1 MFDSER
7 EHRDFWY
14 DSPYAHAVHQAIV
27 NAIDRGDETSEW
39 LLTDFDTFVRNPNY
53 KGVRSNNN
61 PSLQSSLGFLLD
73 ERRLNVTITRPKHF
87 LFIIGNS

>member
-1 MFDSER
+1 MPKYRCNDNRRKEKAMFDSWR

-14 DSPYAHAVHQAIV
+14 DSPYAHAVHQAEV
-27 NAIDRGDETSEW
+27 DAIDRGDETSEW

-61 PSLQSSLGFLLD
+61 PHD
-73 ERRLNVTITRPKHF
+73 D
-87 LFIIGNS
+87 